1 MDRVTRLLHRLTPSK
16 RPPQFLHSNNHLLNT
31 SPKLSQALSRAMYS
45 RISEGQLEP
54 LTPTIHITPPTSPS
68 SIPAEQITTQ
78 SLGYLTVTSAYL
90 TPHRHSSRS
99 MPSPQEPAKS
109 ELSSKSQ
116 PSVTQPIIRKH
127 TEMSALERT
136 VREPY
141 IPASRSSSNL
151 NKKSSSSGGHKAATS
166 HDSHSLIAQE
176 ISRVQNE
183 LLDLKRRLRKPC
195 DATSKVSQNA
205 KRSDQKPVCQ
215 KPENNPKPTLLV
227 STQSLLY
234 ALFVRPFLCPHRNDE
249 AAEITMNPT
258 QIIDNAKFHSL
269 RFICVYV
276 FVFYITIRVLNVLC
290 ANTQESTSA

>member
-1 MDRVTRLLHRLTPSK
+1 MDRVTRLLHCLTPSK
-16 RPPQFLHSNNHLLNT
+16 RPPQFLHSNNHLLNI

-45 RISEGQLEP
+45 RLSEGQLEP
-54 LTPTIHITPPTSPS
+54 PIPTIHITPPTSPS

-78 SLGYLTVTSAYL
+78 SLGYLTVTSAYSTHL
-90 TPHRHSSRS
+90 RYSSRNMAS
-99 MPSPQEPAKS
+99 VQESAKS
-109 ELSSKSQ
+109 EAASNKSQ
-116 PSVTQPIIRKH
+116 ASIIQHISRKQ
-127 TEMSALERT
+127 TEMSALEWT

-141 IPASRSSSNL
+141 IPASRSSSNS

-183 LLDLKRRLRKPC
+183 LLDLKKRLRKPC
-195 DATSKVSQNA
+195 DATSKVS

-215 KPENNPKPTLLV
+215 KPENKPKPTVLM

-258 QIIDNAKFHSL
+258 QITENAKFHSL

-276 FVFYITIRVLNVLC
+276 FVFYITIRVLSALC
-290 ANTQESTSA
+290 ANKQESTSA